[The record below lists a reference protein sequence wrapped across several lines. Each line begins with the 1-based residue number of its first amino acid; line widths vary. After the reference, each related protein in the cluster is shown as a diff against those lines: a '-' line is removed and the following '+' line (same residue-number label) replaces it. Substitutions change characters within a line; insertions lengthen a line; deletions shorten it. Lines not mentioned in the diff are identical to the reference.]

1 MRSALGVTIL
11 LLASSLA
18 ADAQTS
24 VTLDQVFADYC
35 TAQPSA
41 NPACDTDSSA
51 TSAYKWLLLDDVCAH
66 GDRHPYCSRFAS
78 ISHATEPCVLAYS
91 HRGGRWRPLHV
102 LGSEKWAYDTDVNGV
117 PTIVVSKTG
126 ECTAIVE
133 ETKPLTYGVE
143 LGAVEEKENDLF
155 AGLKDL
161 DGLLGATLGAAA
173 EHSVAAR
180 TPSVRSDS
188 VDELATATS
197 SLARSLVALADLRA
211 DVVAALNAAELSD
224 TGELTPVDWGSAV
237 LDAALWHD
245 QFAWLRRR
253 RQQAIDSLDGTAPTR
268 EEQKILDQAQKVLDR
283 REDIAKP
290 VAALAATRD
299 RWNQFVVGSRM
310 MTWMVVNLREQ
321 PVSWTKDQVHEFR
334 IGVETPFASDVATRL
349 PKVETSLRFTSPKAS
364 MFGIGAGL
372 VRRWRQAHH
381 RHRAR
386 LAHGAARALLRLAA
400 DPGVASCGQHLG
412 HPTSARGWRRD
423 RYEDAGVLSWRIA
436 RDHEVDSGLRRP
448 HLAERQGARWPAGA
462 RPGGQR
468 RCDQAEGYFRRRQLR
483 ERQLRHR
490 RPAAL
495 HEVTTACD
503 NTSMKRSGVAD
514 LPLHGGRVPA
524 WLASRMEAL
533 GTAIAESVI
542 VHYGRPA
549 LLSRLSDPFWFQALG
564 TVMGMDWHSSGI
576 TTSVMGALKKG
587 LNPRAHEFGVY
598 ICGGRGRHSRNTPAE
613 LTAIGQRTGLDA
625 QALVRTSRLTARI
638 DNNAIAD
645 GFQIYLHTFVLT
657 R

>member
-161 DGLLGATLGAAA
+161 AGLLGATLGAAA

-188 VDELATATS
+188 FDELATATS

-372 VRRWRQAHH
+372 VITPIQQVTYKAIASADGVKRITATEHDSRTGQLALFFDWRLIQAWH
-381 RHRAR
+381 
-386 LAHGAARALLRLAA
+386 
-400 DPGVASCGQHLG
+400 
-412 HPTSARGWRRD
+412 
-423 RYEDAGVLSWRIA
+423 
-436 RDHEVDSGLRRP
+436 
-448 HLAERQGARWPAGA
+448 
-462 RPGGQR
+462 
-468 RCDQAEGYFRRRQLR
+468 
-483 ERQLRHR
+483 
-490 RPAAL
+490 PAASTW
-495 HEVTTACD
+495 VT
-503 NTSMKRSGVAD
+503 
-514 LPLHGGRVPA
+514 
-524 WLASRMEAL
+524 
-533 GTAIAESVI
+533 
-542 VHYGRPA
+542 RPA
-549 LLSRLSDPFWFQALG
+549 LEGGVAIDTKTPGFFLGGSLEITKWIRVSAGRTWQNVKVLDGQQEHDPVAN
-564 TVMGMDWHSSGI
+564 DD
-576 TTSVMGALKKG
+576 
-587 LNPRAHEFGVY
+587 
-598 ICGGRGRHSRNTPAE
+598 
-613 LTAIGQRTGLDA
+613 AIKLRD
-625 QALVRTSRLTARI
+625 
-638 DNNAIAD
+638 
-645 GFQIYLHTFVLT
+645 TFVGDSYVSVSFAIDALPLFT
-657 R
+657 K